1 MNRDMSQTNM
11 ESNSMDHC
19 PVENTAWY
27 AVRTRSNFE
36 NKVLRQLQGRAI
48 TAFLPKVWI
57 WSRRRDR
64 RKKISVPLFPGYLFV
79 QVELDAQTHLDVVQA
94 AGAVNMVGVKG
105 KPVPVADNEMANLQV
120 LDGTDRSL
128 KQLKGLKQGDKLMIV
143 DGPLQGLIGTYQ
155 RLKDKSARLIVG
167 LSLLNQSVAVELD
180 DWAVEPLT

>member
-1 MNRDMSQTNM
+1 MNQEPVSTFSGLGAMNM
-11 ESNSMDHC
+11 GHGGDSS
-19 PVENTAWY
+19 WY

-79 QVELDAQTHLDVVQA
+79 RVELNAQTHLDVVKT
-94 AGAVNMVGVKG
+94 AGAVNLVGVKG
-105 KPVPVADNEMANLQV
+105 TPMPVGDDEMANLQV

-128 KQLKGLKQGDKLMIV
+128 SRINGLKQGDRLMVI
-143 DGPLQGLIGTYQ
+143 DGPLKGLIGTYQ
-155 RLKDKSARLIVG
+155 RLKDKSARLVVG
-167 LSLLNQSVAVELD
+167 LSLLNRSVAVELD
-180 DWAVEPLT
+180 DWAVEPLS